1 MILLISDAT
10 EYVFQEV
17 VWYLLMMI
25 LIGTASEK
33 QVWPQKKE
41 EKGGRGQFSSS
52 SQGISYQFS
61 PALPDSHL
69 ALSGRLFLPL
79 LFPLSLKTNAS

>member
-10 EYVFQEV
+10 EYVSQEV
-17 VWYLLMMI
+17 VWYLLMMF

-41 EKGGRGQFSSS
+41 EEGGRGQFNSS
-52 SQGISYQFS
+52 SQGISYLCS
-61 PALPDSHL
+61 PALPGSRL
-69 ALSGRLFLPL
+69 ALSGCLFLPL